1 MTELRTRMLNDMTI
15 RGYSPRTQ
23 ESYVNA
29 VAKLA
34 EYHRRSP
41 DTLTEQEV
49 QSYLLYLIQERH
61 YAWNSCH
68 IVVQGLKFFY
78 HITLGRPKA
87 EFVIPI
93 AKKPAKLPEILSRE
107 EVEKLLRLTMNFKHR
122 AVLMATYAAGL
133 RVSETCALKVTDTDS
148 DRGLIRVTQGKG
160 KKDRYTL
167 LSERLLK
174 ELRDYW
180 RIYRP
185 VSCFFGGKNGDKPY
199 PITCAQK
206 GCYTAKTRAGVTK
219 QGGIHA
225 LRHSFAA
232 HLLEAGASLPVIQ
245 RALGHSN
252 ISTAARCLHVTDIHL
267 RNIRSPLDLLPSGQ

>member
-1 MTELRTRMLNDMTI
+1 MTTLRTRMLNDMII

-23 ESYVNA
+23 KSYIDA

-34 EYHRRSP
+34 QYHRRSP
-41 DTLTEQEV
+41 DTLNEQEV

-68 IVVQGLKFFY
+68 IVVHGLKFFY
-78 HITLGRPKA
+78 HTTLGRPKS

-93 AKKPAKLPEILSRE
+93 SKKPAKLPEILSRE
-107 EVEKLLRLTMNFKHR
+107 EVEKLLRLTENFKHR
-122 AVLMATYAAGL
+122 VILMAGYAAGL
-133 RVSETCALKVTDTDS
+133 RASEICALKVTDTDS

-185 VSCFFGGKNGDKPY
+185 ASYFFTGKNGDKPY
-199 PITCAQK
+199 PITSAQK
-206 GCYTAKTRAGVTK
+206 IYYAAKARAGITK

-225 LRHSFAA
+225 LRHSFAT
-232 HLLEAGASLPVIQ
+232 HLLEAGTSLPVIQ
-245 RALGHSN
+245 QAPGHSN
-252 ISTAARCLHVTDIHL
+252 ISTTARYLHVADIHL
-267 RNIRSPLDLLPSGQ
+267 RNTRPPLDLLPSGQ